1 MDGYGSASMWGE
13 LRRVLVRR
21 PLAED
26 AAAWEAYGWRAA
38 PDVAAAQAEH
48 EAFCSHLEDAGAEVV
63 VSEHDP
69 GNPDAIYTYDPTLV
83 GRDGAVLL
91 PPGKEGRR
99 DEPEATVAAFEAA
112 GRPRRRAA
120 IDLPATV
127 EGGDTV
133 WLDGETLLVGIG
145 YRTNPAAVE
154 ALRTA
159 FPGVEVI
166 SFDLPHWNGAG
177 EVMHLMSF
185 ISPLDRDLALVYPR
199 IAPTRL
205 MWLLA
210 ERGIGVVEVP
220 DEEFET
226 QGPNVLALGPRRALA
241 LEGNDE
247 TRRRME
253 RAGVDVV
260 TYRGD
265 EISRKGDG
273 GPTCLTRP
281 LLRGLISRSH
291 SSSSVSWRAPVRPE
305 TPTPTSRSAPGRSR
319 RPAVEEAA
327 CQLADPLG
335 LVDRRR
341 ERRRAGADRE
351 VAVAKLRRH
360 RPRGEP
366 VPSQVGRDVLR
377 HPS

>member
-1 MDGYGSASMWGE
+1 MTAFGSASMTGD

-21 PLAED
+21 PLPAD
-26 AAAWEAYGWRAA
+26 ADAWESYAWRAR

-48 EAFCSHLEDAGAEVV
+48 EAFCLLLEEAGAEVV

-91 PPGKEGRR
+91 QPGKEGRR
-99 DEPEATVAAFEAA
+99 REPEATSEALEAA
-112 GRPRRRAA
+112 GVPIAA
-120 IDLPATV
+120 RVDLPATV

-133 WLDGETLLVGIG
+133 WLDEHTLLVGIG
-145 YRTNPAAVE
+145 YRTNAVAPL
-154 ALRTA
+154 ALHDA
-159 FPGVEVI
+159 LPGVDLVL
-166 SFDLPHWNGAG
+166 FDLPHWNGAG

-185 ISPLDRDLALVYPR
+185 ISPLAEDLALVYPR

-210 ERGIGVVEVP
+210 ERGIEVVEVP
-220 DEEFET
+220 DEEFDSM
-226 QGPNVLALGPRRALA
+226 GANVLALGSRRALA

-247 TRRRME
+247 TRRRLE

-281 LLRGLISRSH
+281 LLR
-291 SSSSVSWRAPVRPE
+291 
-305 TPTPTSRSAPGRSR
+305 
-319 RPAVEEAA
+319 
-327 CQLADPLG
+327 
-335 LVDRRR
+335 
-341 ERRRAGADRE
+341 
-351 VAVAKLRRH
+351 
-360 RPRGEP
+360 
-366 VPSQVGRDVLR
+366 VP
-377 HPS
+377 

>member
-1 MDGYGSASMWGE
+1 MEAFGSASMWGE

-21 PLAED
+21 PLPED
-26 AAAWEAYGWRAA
+26 AAAWEPYGWHAA
-38 PDVAAAQAEH
+38 PDVPAAQAEH
-48 EAFCSHLEDAGAEVV
+48 EAFCALLEDAGAAVV

-83 GRDGAVLL
+83 GPDGAVLL
-91 PPGKEGRR
+91 LPGKEGRR
-99 DEPEATVAAFEAA
+99 REPAATVATLERAGVPVAA
-112 GRPRRRAA
+112 RVE
-120 IDLPATV
+120 LPATV

-133 WLDGETLLVGIG
+133 WLDERTLLVGIG
-145 YRTNPAAVE
+145 YRTNAEAPAALG
-154 ALRTA
+154 AA

-166 SFDLPHWNGAG
+166 AFDLPHWNGAG

-185 ISPLDRDLALVYPR
+185 ISPLDRDLALVYTR

-205 MWLLA
+205 VWLLA
-210 ERGIGVVEVP
+210 ERGVEVVEVP

-226 QGPNVLALGPRRALA
+226 QGSNVLALGPRRALA
-241 LEGNDE
+241 LEGTDE

-281 LLRGLISRSH
+281 LLRD
-291 SSSSVSWRAPVRPE
+291 A
-305 TPTPTSRSAPGRSR
+305 
-319 RPAVEEAA
+319 
-327 CQLADPLG
+327 
-335 LVDRRR
+335 
-341 ERRRAGADRE
+341 
-351 VAVAKLRRH
+351 
-360 RPRGEP
+360 
-366 VPSQVGRDVLR
+366 
-377 HPS
+377 

>member
-1 MDGYGSASMWGE
+1 MTAYGSASMTGD

-21 PLAED
+21 PLPAD
-26 AAAWEAYGWRAA
+26 ADAWEAYAWRAR

-48 EAFCSHLEDAGAEVV
+48 EAFCLLLEEAGAAVV
-63 VSEHDP
+63 VAEHDE

-91 PPGKEGRR
+91 QPGKEGRR
-99 DEPEATVAAFEAA
+99 REPEATAGPLEAA
-112 GRPRRRAA
+112 GVPIAA
-120 IDLPATV
+120 RVDLPATV

-133 WLDGETLLVGIG
+133 WLDEQTLLVGIG
-145 YRTNPAAVE
+145 YRTNAAAPL
-154 ALRTA
+154 ALHDA
-159 FPGVEVI
+159 LPGVDLVL
-166 SFDLPHWNGAG
+166 FDLPHWNGAG

-185 ISPLDRDLALVYPR
+185 ISPLADDLALVYPR

-210 ERGIGVVEVP
+210 ERGIDVVEVP
-220 DEEFET
+220 DEEFDT
-226 QGPNVLALGPRRALA
+226 MGANVLALGPRRALA

-281 LLRGLISRSH
+281 LLR
-291 SSSSVSWRAPVRPE
+291 A
-305 TPTPTSRSAPGRSR
+305 
-319 RPAVEEAA
+319 
-327 CQLADPLG
+327 
-335 LVDRRR
+335 
-341 ERRRAGADRE
+341 
-351 VAVAKLRRH
+351 
-360 RPRGEP
+360 
-366 VPSQVGRDVLR
+366 
-377 HPS
+377 